1 MTVFFTYINI
11 PNIRSN
17 NNNNNN
23 NIVLKLI
30 SVKHV
35 FKFVKFNLILQQ

>member
-11 PNIRSN
+11 PNIRS
-17 NNNNNN
+17 NNNNN

>member
-11 PNIRSN
+11 PNIRS

>member
-11 PNIRSN
+11 PNIRS
-17 NNNNNN
+17 NNNN